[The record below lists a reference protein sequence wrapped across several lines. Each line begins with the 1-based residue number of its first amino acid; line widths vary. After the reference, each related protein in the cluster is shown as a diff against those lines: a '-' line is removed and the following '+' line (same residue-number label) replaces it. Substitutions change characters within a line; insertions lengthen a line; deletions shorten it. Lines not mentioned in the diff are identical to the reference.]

1 MIFFLK
7 KDKYLKWSDIVEAEV
22 KLFPEGEIGQPR
34 YLLLYI
40 YDTEHELLN
49 RMLENPELHETIVCK
64 LQQILHQ
71 CNPFVDMFRQL
82 PLRLDVHECCN
93 SACVLV
99 LIK

>member
-1 MIFFLK
+1 MNMTL
-7 KDKYLKWSDIVEAEV
+7 DLTVYHYLHNLVHLPLVNTSSG
-22 KLFPEGEIGQPR
+22 F
-34 YLLLYI
+34 LLLYI